1 MKKILLL
8 TLATLAAALLLPCIA
23 LAAPA
28 SGQVEISL
36 TFQRLTGFATN
47 QYAVWIEDE
56 AGDYVRTVF
65 ATRYTADGGWKAR
78 PLSLA
83 RWVEQSALPEMSL
96 NTVDTFSGATPRPG
110 EQTYVWD
117 CRDDAG
123 QTVPAGEYVVC
134 VEGTLRNEDVVIYTA
149 KVEIGGPSQE
159 AAVRTEYFGKETED
173 RRMLGDV
180 RVSYTAP

>member
-1 MKKILLL
+1 MKKIPLLSLAALAATLLL
-8 TLATLAAALLLPCIA
+8 AGIA

-47 QYAVWIEDE
+47 QFAVWIEDE

-65 ATRYTADGGWKAR
+65 ATRYTADGGWKPR

-83 RWVEQSALPEMSL
+83 LWVEKSALPEMPL
-96 NTVDTFSGATPRPG
+96 NTVDAFSGATPRPG

-117 CRDDAG
+117 CKDDAG
-123 QTVPAGEYVVC
+123 RTVPVGEYVVC
-134 VEGTLRNEDVVIYTA
+134 IEGTLRNEDVVIYTA
-149 KVEIGGPSQE
+149 KVEIGGPTKE
-159 AAVRTEYFGKETED
+159 AEVKTEYFGKETDD

-180 RVSYTAP
+180 KIKYVAP